1 MKAVIGALALVFLV
15 SAANPPDVARVV
27 LEDGYFIEQ
36 GADAT
41 DAAVGAA
48 VFDARASG
56 GLLSVVVLA
65 DEPAAGA
72 TTYADAVANF
82 APQGT
87 ILVVAPQTVG
97 WSTDGV
103 DWTADELNHAL
114 DRSLDGSSSDEVVTI
129 FVAELVHPSSSSG
142 GGGGAGF
149 LVVIGL
155 IVLAGIA
162 FFVWRSA
169 KSNTARV
176 GRITG
181 DLRNKARVQVEDVAN
196 DILDLED
203 EVRQAGGAEVTA
215 RYQKASQIYSEATDA
230 LDRANTPQEIVAA
243 SAKLDDAIWNLDA
256 VEALLD
262 GKPVPPKPEPP
273 KAAPPS
279 PISPAPPANAPS
291 SPTPLQ
297 PYTRRETR
305 RSSFGAGDILA
316 AVLASRAL
324 RNAGRSGPTGGFG
337 GGIGGFGRSSSRST
351 GGGMRGGGGRMRG
364 GGRRRG

>member
-15 SAANPPDVARVV
+15 AAANPPDVARVV
-27 LEDGYFIEQ
+27 LQDGYFIEQ

-41 DAAVGAA
+41 DAVVGAA

-56 GLLSVVVLA
+56 GLLSVVVLS
-65 DEPAAGA
+65 DEPSSGA

-82 APQGT
+82 VAQGT
-87 ILVVAPQTVG
+87 ILVVAPETVG
-97 WSTDGV
+97 WSSDGL

-114 DRSLDGSSSDEVVTI
+114 DASLDGTSSDDVVTI
-129 FVAELVHPSSSSG
+129 FVAELLDPSSPSG
-142 GGGGAGF
+142 GGGGAGV

-162 FFVWRSA
+162 FFMWRSSR
-169 KSNTARV
+169 SNTARV
-176 GRITG
+176 GRIMEE
-181 DLRNKARVQVEDVAN
+181 LRAKAGVQVQDVAN

-203 EVRQAGGAEVTA
+203 EVREAGGAEVTA
-215 RYQKASQIYSEATDA
+215 RYQTASQIYSEATDA
-230 LDRANTPQEIVAA
+230 LERASSPQDIVAA

-273 KAAPPS
+273 KAAAPS
-279 PISPAPPANAPS
+279 PVSPAPPTNAPS
-291 SPTPLQ
+291 GPPPLQ

-316 AVLASRAL
+316 AILASGAL
-324 RNAGRSGPTGGFG
+324 RNAGRGGPTGGFG
-337 GGIGGFGRSSSRST
+337 GGIGGFGRSSSRPS
-351 GGGMRGGGGRMRG
+351 GGGMRAGGVRIRG